1 VNALV
6 AAELRKATATRSIWL
21 LVALAAVFCAG
32 WAAVQVLAFDATDV
46 VAAYSMAQQG
56 YPLVMIVGIL
66 LMAGEYRHRTA
77 TWAFLVTPRRGT
89 VIGAKLVAG
98 GVVGLF
104 AGLLAALVTAPVVMV
119 LLAAREVPVFTAK
132 VPLALL
138 GSVAGTALWCVFGVA
153 VGALIRNQSAAI
165 AVALIWTFYAEWFL
179 IMLVPAVGR
188 WTPTGAAKAASGW
201 TRTDLATPGA
211 LLPMWAGALLF
222 LAYALTA
229 AALAGLT
236 IRRDVA

>member
-1 VNALV
+1 MNALV

-21 LVALAAVFCAG
+21 LVALAAVICAA
-32 WAAVQVLAFDATDV
+32 WATVQVLVFDPTDV

-56 YPLVMIVGIL
+56 YPLVMIIGIL
-66 LMAGEYRHRTA
+66 LMAGEYRHRTM
-77 TWAFLVTPRRGT
+77 TWAFLVTPNRGK
-89 VIGAKLVAG
+89 VIWAKLAAG

-104 AGLLAALVTAPVVMV
+104 AGLLAAAVTTPLAMI
-119 LLAAREVPVFTAK
+119 LLATQEVPILTPEVS
-132 VPLALL
+132 LALL
-138 GSVAGTALWCVFGVA
+138 GSVVGTALWCVFGVA

-179 IMLVPAVGR
+179 ISLVPTIGR

-201 TRTDLATPGA
+201 TRTDQSTPGA

-229 AALAGLT
+229 AALART
-236 IRRDVA
+236 TVRRDVT